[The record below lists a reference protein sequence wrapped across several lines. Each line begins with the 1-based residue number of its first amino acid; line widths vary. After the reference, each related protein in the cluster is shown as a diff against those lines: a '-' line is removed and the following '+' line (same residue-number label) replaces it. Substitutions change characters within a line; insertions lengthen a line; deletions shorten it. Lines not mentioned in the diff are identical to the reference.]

1 MLALL
6 RRRAEMVPAEEEDD
20 EVSAMMNLECLVGSS
35 MLLYEAVDAGRSL
48 VVGYVEAEADES
60 ERKGCL
66 GSES

>member
-20 EVSAMMNLECLVGSS
+20 EVSAIMNLECLVGSS
-35 MLLYEAVDAGRSL
+35 MLLCEAVDAGRSL
-48 VVGYVEAEADES
+48 VVGYVEAETDES
-60 ERKGCL
+60 ERKVCL